1 MVKIKTAHSF
11 FIISKLNS
19 KLNSLIKKSKFNYY
33 ARLSKKS
40 SDPMTSLKSYWS
52 ISKTFLNNK
61 KIPCI
66 PPLLHHDKF
75 ITNFNPNKAGLFEGG
90 FF

>member
-1 MVKIKTAHSF
+1 
-11 FIISKLNS
+11 
-19 KLNSLIKKSKFNYY
+19 
-33 ARLSKKS
+33 
-40 SDPMTSLKSYWS
+40 MTSLKSYWS
-52 ISKTFLNNK
+52 ISKAFLNNK

-66 PPLLHHDKF
+66 PPLLHNDKF